1 MKETVVVTLRA
12 ASYCQD
18 FALPVSVP
26 LRELY
31 PRILDVLQNATSYFT
46 DYQSIIL
53 EINGAGL
60 LDQTATL
67 LDYGVCTGMYLDV
80 VRKEKYDGFR

>member
-1 MKETVVVTLRA
+1 MAKTVVVTLRT

-18 FALPVSVP
+18 FVLPTDVV
-26 LRELY
+26 LGELY
-31 PRILDVLQNATSYFT
+31 PRLIAVLHKTTGHFS